1 LSQLSGLTGDS
12 SPVPCDILC
21 AAIASGSAN
30 TGGGIMSFVQGV
42 VMKSALIVDDHP
54 VVRAAIR
61 IVLQA
66 EGFKIIYEVSS
77 GNEVL
82 PLIREKKPHLVILD
96 LRLPALDGLEVLV
109 RIKANDLGCRV
120 LVFSSHDPLFYQER
134 CLRAGA
140 MAYVTKTNQLQ
151 QLHKAIQA
159 VMAGYTYFSA
169 LPEHVS
175 VLTTVQIT
183 EKQMIDQL
191 SDREL
196 SIFEQLGQGKANK
209 AIAED
214 MHLSHKTIST
224 YKTRLMK
231 KLGVCSAVHLRDFA
245 KRNHLI

>member
-1 LSQLSGLTGDS
+1 
-12 SPVPCDILC
+12 
-21 AAIASGSAN
+21 
-30 TGGGIMSFVQGV
+30 
-42 VMKSALIVDDHP
+42 MKSALIVDDHP

-61 IVLQA
+61 LVLQA
-66 EGFKIIYEVSS
+66 EGFKEIHETSN

-82 PLIREKKPHLVILD
+82 QLIREHKPRLVVLD
-96 LRLPALDGLEVLV
+96 LRLPTLDGLEVLT
-109 RIKANDLGCRV
+109 RIRVNDFDCRT

-140 MAYVTKTNQLQ
+140 MGYVTKTNQLE

-159 VMAGYTYFSA
+159 VMSGYTYFSA
-169 LPEHVS
+169 MPDNVS
-175 VLTTVQIT
+175 ALNAVQTT

-196 SIFEQLGQGKANK
+196 NIFEQLGQGRANK
-209 AIAED
+209 AIAEE

-231 KLGVCSAVHLRDFA
+231 KLGVSSAVHLRDFA

>member
-1 LSQLSGLTGDS
+1 
-12 SPVPCDILC
+12 
-21 AAIASGSAN
+21 
-30 TGGGIMSFVQGV
+30 
-42 VMKSALIVDDHP
+42 MKSALIVDDHP

-61 IVLQA
+61 LVLQA
-66 EGFKIIYEVSS
+66 EGFKEIHETSN

-82 PLIREKKPHLVILD
+82 QLIREHNPRLVVLD
-96 LRLPALDGLEVLV
+96 LRLPTLDGLEVLT
-109 RIKANDLGCRV
+109 RIRVNDFDCRI

-140 MAYVTKTNQLQ
+140 MGYVTKTNQLE

-159 VMAGYTYFSA
+159 VMSGYTYFSA
-169 LPEHVS
+169 MPDNVS
-175 VLTTVQIT
+175 ALNAVQTT

-196 SIFEQLGQGKANK
+196 NIFEQLGQGKANK
-209 AIAED
+209 AIAEE

-231 KLGVCSAVHLRDFA
+231 KLGVSSAVHLRDFA